1 MQESIETAPARG
13 ETTTATPRR
22 RVLGLDVARA
32 FAILGIFI
40 AHYGSGVTMLQEG
53 WTVQLV
59 ESTSGRALPVFVIL
73 AGVGFTFLTKRAEHP
88 IREIAGR
95 SLVLLVVGLLFDSTT
110 TIGMILQYYALYFM
124 VALLFRRMSDRALL
138 ISAAATVAI
147 GAVIYLHYLEFFAT
161 HFVSPSLTTPTAFG
175 TIRALAYPHGLLSML
190 LVSGWYPLF
199 PTFAFFLV
207 GMWLGRQ
214 DLSNPRLRQGVFA
227 VGLAMFVGAT
237 ALNSAIVN
245 DGPGSTNSKWQA
257 IFKSEGHSNMP
268 GWMVAA
274 TGIGLVIITVCLVLS
289 DKFPRIAQVF
299 AYTGQLALTAYVGH
313 IALLRWVLT
322 GWPYNFGP
330 AEAIGLII
338 LGFAAFVAFAALW
351 RWKFSQGPLEL
362 ILRKV
367 GHLAA
372 GR

>member
-147 GAVIYLHYLEFFAT
+147 GAVIYLNYLEFFVT

-190 LVSGWYPLF
+190 LV
-199 PTFAFFLV
+199 
-207 GMWLGRQ
+207 
-214 DLSNPRLRQGVFA
+214 
-227 VGLAMFVGAT
+227 
-237 ALNSAIVN
+237 
-245 DGPGSTNSKWQA
+245 
-257 IFKSEGHSNMP
+257 
-268 GWMVAA
+268 
-274 TGIGLVIITVCLVLS
+274 
-289 DKFPRIAQVF
+289 
-299 AYTGQLALTAYVGH
+299 
-313 IALLRWVLT
+313 T
-322 GWPYNFGP
+322 GW
-330 AEAIGLII
+330 GLKRRWRR
-338 LGFAAFVAFAALW
+338 LTSGRAARRVPTA
-351 RWKFSQGPLEL
+351 
-362 ILRKV
+362 
-367 GHLAA
+367 
-372 GR
+372 